1 MDLGLVARNCLAKN
15 ILDRSVLTRFEM
27 NNYKK
32 QFVSYHHAPPIEFCD
47 RCTSDKHCQRQHAV
61 VTSSPIRRQVVE
73 WDDITL
79 LPCLDVLKHIKSN
92 WSKFEVLVT
101 LRQCPIAT
109 TLSCFAGNSEHG

>member
-32 QFVSYHHAPPIEFCD
+32 QFVS
-47 RCTSDKHCQRQHAV
+47 CQCQHAV